1 MGKKKEQVE
10 NISITEYE
18 KALEPVIYTRKKF
31 IVMGLF
37 FLTVI
42 GVMLL
47 VKKIGPSFLAFFGF
61 IFIITMPIFFIF
73 DSNITKWIFP
83 IYEDTTNIIQDSD
96 LYDKFNNPRKYLTP
110 KNIDYLIIFLI
121 ILFSIAGIMMV
132 LQAKGESQITKVLLG
147 ALFFSTA
154 GVLSMYGLDD
164 DFESESIVGGQ
175 VDDDS
180 GHVHKVGAFVTSTPK
195 KRKKFAK
202 HLIENTNN

>member
-1 MGKKKEQVE
+1 MGKKKEKVE

-37 FLTVI
+37 FLSVI

-47 VKKIGPSFLAFFGF
+47 VKKFGPSFLAFFGF
-61 IFIITMPIFFIF
+61 VFIVTMPIFFIF
-73 DSNITKWIFP
+73 DSNITKWVFP

-110 KNIDYLIIFLI
+110 KNMDYLIILLI
-121 ILFSIAGIMMV
+121 ILFNIAGIMMIIK
-132 LQAKGESQITKVLLG
+132 AKGESQISKILLA

-164 DFESESIVGGQ
+164 DFESESIVGGT
-175 VDDDS
+175 DDEDS
-180 GHVHKVGAFVTSTPK
+180 GHVHKVGAFVTSKPK

-202 HLIENTNN
+202 HLIENAN

>member
-37 FLTVI
+37 FLTMI
-42 GVMLL
+42 GVLLL
-47 VKKIGPSFLAFFGF
+47 VKKFGPSFLAFFGF
-61 IFIITMPIFFIF
+61 LFIITMPIFFIF
-73 DSNITKWIFP
+73 DSNVTKWVFP

-96 LYDKFNNPRKYLTP
+96 LYNKFNNPRQYLTP

-121 ILFSIAGIMMV
+121 ILFSIAGIIMV
-132 LQAKGESQITKVLLG
+132 LKANGDISKVLCG

-154 GVLSMYGLDD
+154 GVLAMYGLDD

-195 KRKKFAK
+195 KRKKFAT

>member
-1 MGKKKEQVE
+1 
-10 NISITEYE
+10 
-18 KALEPVIYTRKKF
+18 
-31 IVMGLF
+31 
-37 FLTVI
+37 
-42 GVMLL
+42 
-47 VKKIGPSFLAFFGF
+47 
-61 IFIITMPIFFIF
+61 MPIFFIF
-73 DSNITKWIFP
+73 DSNVTKWVFP

-96 LYDKFNNPRKYLTP
+96 LYNKFNNPRQYLTP

-121 ILFSIAGIMMV
+121 ILFSIAGIIMV
-132 LQAKGESQITKVLLG
+132 LKANGDISKVLCG

-154 GVLSMYGLDD
+154 GVLAMYGLDD

-195 KRKKFAK
+195 KRKKFAT